1 MKKIV
6 TAAFIIIGDEIL
18 SGRTKDENLN
28 FLACA
33 LGENGVSLKEARV
46 VPDIEQEII
55 DAVNAARKKYDYIF
69 TSGGVGTTH
78 DDITIEAIAKA
89 FGDNLVKNEEA
100 ANLLAS
106 YYGSRLTEIHMKMAY
121 LPSRAKLIENDILSP
136 SGFVVEN
143 VFVLA
148 GVPRIFRAM
157 FEGIKKEIVGGAKI
171 KSREIKI
178 SLPESSIAKV
188 FADLQKKYPQ
198 VIMGSYPS
206 ETGASLVFRSAEYE
220 FIDISLEEMVKI
232 LQEIDPK
239 SIVATS

>member
-1 MKKIV
+1 MKQIV

-18 SGRTKDENLN
+18 SGRTKDENLH

-33 LGENGVSLKEARV
+33 LGESGVILKEVRV
-46 VPDIEQEII
+46 VPDVEQEII
-55 DAVNAARKKYDYIF
+55 DAVNIVRKKYNYVF

-78 DDITIEAIAKA
+78 DDITIESIAKA
-89 FGDNLVKNEEA
+89 LEDNLVKNEEA
-100 ANLLAS
+100 ANLLAN
-106 YYGSRLTEIHMKMAY
+106 YYGNRLTEIHMKMAY

-136 SGFVVEN
+136 SGFLIEN
-143 VFVLA
+143 VFVIA
-148 GVPRIFRAM
+148 GVPKIFRAM

-198 VIMGSYPS
+198 VTMGSYPS
-206 ETGASLVFRSAEYE
+206 EIGASLVFRSTEYE
-220 FIDISLEEMVKI
+220 FIDIALEEMVKI
-232 LQEIDPK
+232 LQETDPK

>member
-1 MKKIV
+1 MKKTV

-33 LGENGVSLKEARV
+33 LGENGVSLKEVRV
-46 VPDIEQEII
+46 IPDVEKEII
-55 DAVNAARKKYDYIF
+55 DAVNFARKKYDYVF

-89 FGDNLVKNEEA
+89 FEDDLKINQKA
-100 ANLLAS
+100 ADLLAK
-106 YYGSRLTEIHMKMAY
+106 YYGSRLSDIHMKMTN
-121 LPSRAKLIENDILSP
+121 LPSKSKLIENDILSP
-136 SGFVVEN
+136 SGFFIEN
-143 VFVLA
+143 VFVIA
-148 GVPRIFRAM
+148 GVPKIFRAM
-157 FEGIKKEIVGGAKI
+157 FDGIKKEIVGGTKI

-198 VIMGSYPS
+198 VTMGSYPS
-206 ETGASLVFRSAEYE
+206 ETGTSLVFRSDEYD
-220 FIDISLEEMVKI
+220 FIDIAFEEMLKI
-232 LQEIDPK
+232 LQKIDSN